1 MQQFMQSVG
10 ENEKTVQL
18 ARARL
23 FVKPEHPPPHDRMS

>member
-23 FVKPEHPPPHDRMS
+23 FVKPEHGYDPLFY